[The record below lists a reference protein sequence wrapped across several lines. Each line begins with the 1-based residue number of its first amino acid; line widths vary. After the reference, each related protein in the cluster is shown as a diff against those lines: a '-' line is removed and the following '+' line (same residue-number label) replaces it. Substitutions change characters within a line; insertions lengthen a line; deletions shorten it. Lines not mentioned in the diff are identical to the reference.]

1 MRGRPSLYTPELA
14 ELICER
20 IVNGEALAG
29 ICRDTAMPAP
39 RTVNYWLTR
48 RAEFLHM
55 YSWACVLRR
64 DLLMDEILEIADS
77 VEASEPALRRARL
90 RIAARKWHVGRVEPR
105 KHKHRPERRFTFEVV
120 KPDP

>member
-1 MRGRPSLYTPELA
+1 MRGRPTLFTPELA

-29 ICRDTAMPAP
+29 ICRDTAMPAR

-48 RAEFLHM
+48 RADFLHM
-55 YSWACVLRR
+55 YSWACALRC
-64 DLLMDEILEIADS
+64 DLLLDEIIEIADG

-105 KHKHRPERRFTFEVV
+105 KHKLRLGRSFTFEVV

>member
-14 ELICER
+14 SSICKR
-20 IVNGEALAG
+20 IVNGESLAG
-29 ICRDTAMPAP
+29 ICRDPEMPAR

-48 RAEFLHM
+48 RADFLHM
-55 YSWACVLRR
+55 YSWACTLRR

-77 VEASEPALRRARL
+77 VEASESALRRARL

-105 KHKHRPERRFTFEVV
+105 KHKLRSERRFTFEIV
-120 KPDP
+120 KPDA

>member
-1 MRGRPSLYTPELA
+1 
-14 ELICER
+14 
-20 IVNGEALAG
+20 
-29 ICRDTAMPAP
+29 MPAR

-48 RAEFLHM
+48 LSDFLHM
-55 YSWACVLRR
+55 YSWACAHRR

-105 KHKHRPERRFTFEVV
+105 KHKLRPERRFTFEIV
-120 KPDP
+120 KPDA